1 MIKVCYSELDGP
13 KGLSLRLEAAGHAGY
28 APAGQDIVCAG
39 ASTLMQA
46 LVYLLAGEESA
57 RSDAWDEPEGPR
69 LAVAAQ
75 APVAPWVQG
84 AFELAKAGFTLL
96 AERYPDNL
104 RFADVSRSGQQSMM
118 DLQLFA
124 EGEAAP
130 ALSPEQSRQA
140 VAAGTLKPEAP
151 AAQPEAP
158 RQTPAEPEPQPE
170 EEPDASSEEAD
181 SSIESGDAS
190 ASSSEAAASSKPAA
204 HSTASSHAASS
215 KPAAHSAASS
225 HAASSS
231 HSAASSHAA
240 SSHAASSHA
249 ASSSTSASSGSSHT
263 TETTD
268 AKINAYVRRLR
279 NLQKRSSKKLY
290 QTASSAYS
298 EYMEHPVEE
307 RNLAL
312 KVSIVLGKTM
322 ELTKLQNECDKEFKE
337 IVTELRQ
344 YLRENGYD
352 QSIADAAEKEYKE
365 EKDAMIKE
373 LTNVTYSQ
381 VTGKGEGAKW
391 LQEHADMGQ

>member
-1 MIKVCYSELDGP
+1 MQKHTKQLIAAVALLLVAAVPLGLHIANADPTDEAVASAAASSSEAQA
-13 KGLSLRLEAAGHAGY
+13 EAPVSSAAS
-28 APAGQDIVCAG
+28 AA
-39 ASTLMQA
+39 ASTS
-46 LVYLLAGEESA
+46 V
-57 RSDAWDEPEGPR
+57 
-69 LAVAAQ
+69 
-75 APVAPWVQG
+75 
-84 AFELAKAGFTLL
+84 
-96 AERYPDNL
+96 
-104 RFADVSRSGQQSMM
+104 
-118 DLQLFA
+118 
-124 EGEAAP
+124 
-130 ALSPEQSRQA
+130 
-140 VAAGTLKPEAP
+140 
-151 AAQPEAP
+151 
-158 RQTPAEPEPQPE
+158 PEPQSE

-181 SSIESGDAS
+181 SSVESGDAS
-190 ASSSEAAASSKPAA
+190 AFTSEAAVSSAASSYAASSKP
-204 HSTASSHAASS
+204 T
-215 KPAAHSAASS
+215 AHSAASS
-225 HAASSS
+225 HASSSSHAAASSHVASSS
-231 HSAASSHAA
+231 HA
-240 SSHAASSHA
+240 AASSHA
-249 ASSSTSASSGSSHT
+249 ASSSTSASASSGSSYT

-268 AKINAYVRRLR
+268 AKINAYVWQLR

-322 ELTKLQNECDKEFKE
+322 ELTKLQSECDKEFQE
-337 IVTELRQ
+337 IVKELRQ

>member
-1 MIKVCYSELDGP
+1 
-13 KGLSLRLEAAGHAGY
+13 
-28 APAGQDIVCAG
+28 
-39 ASTLMQA
+39 MQKHTKQLIA
-46 LVYLLAGEESA
+46 
-57 RSDAWDEPEGPR
+57 
-69 LAVAAQ
+69 AVALLLVAAVPLGLHIANADSTDEAVASAAASSSEEQ
-75 APVAPWVQG
+75 AEAPVSSSA
-84 AFELAKAGFTLL
+84 ASA
-96 AERYPDNL
+96 
-104 RFADVSRSGQQSMM
+104 ADSTS
-118 DLQLFA
+118 
-124 EGEAAP
+124 
-130 ALSPEQSRQA
+130 
-140 VAAGTLKPEAP
+140 
-151 AAQPEAP
+151 
-158 RQTPAEPEPQPE
+158 EPEPQPE

-190 ASSSEAAASSKPAA
+190 ASSSEAAASSKPA
-204 HSTASSHAASS
+204 SSHAASS

-240 SSHAASSHA
+240 SSSS
-249 ASSSTSASSGSSHT
+249 SSSTSALSGSLHT

-268 AKINAYVRRLR
+268 AKVNAYVRRLR

-322 ELTKLQNECDKEFKE
+322 ELTKLQSECDKEFKE

-381 VTGKGEGAKW
+381 VTGKGEGGKW

>member
-1 MIKVCYSELDGP
+1 
-13 KGLSLRLEAAGHAGY
+13 
-28 APAGQDIVCAG
+28 
-39 ASTLMQA
+39 MQKHTKQLIA
-46 LVYLLAGEESA
+46 
-57 RSDAWDEPEGPR
+57 
-69 LAVAAQ
+69 AVALLLIAAVPLALHITNADSTDETVGSVAASSSEAQ
-75 APVAPWVQG
+75 A
-84 AFELAKAGFTLL
+84 
-96 AERYPDNL
+96 
-104 RFADVSRSGQQSMM
+104 
-118 DLQLFA
+118 
-124 EGEAAP
+124 
-130 ALSPEQSRQA
+130 
-140 VAAGTLKPEAP
+140 EAP
-151 AAQPEAP
+151 VSSSAASAADS
-158 RQTPAEPEPQPE
+158 TSEPEPQPE

-181 SSIESGDAS
+181 SSAESGDAS

-204 HSTASSHAASS
+204 HSASSSHAASS

-231 HSAASSHAA
+231 HST
-240 SSHAASSHA
+240 ASSHA

-268 AKINAYVRRLR
+268 AKVNAYVRRLR

-322 ELTKLQNECDKEFKE
+322 ELTKLQSECDKEFKE

-381 VTGKGEGAKW
+381 VTGKGEGGKW

>member
-1 MIKVCYSELDGP
+1 
-13 KGLSLRLEAAGHAGY
+13 
-28 APAGQDIVCAG
+28 
-39 ASTLMQA
+39 MQKHTKQLIA
-46 LVYLLAGEESA
+46 
-57 RSDAWDEPEGPR
+57 
-69 LAVAAQ
+69 AVALLLIAAVPLALHIANADSTDETVASAAASSSEAQ
-75 APVAPWVQG
+75 A
-84 AFELAKAGFTLL
+84 
-96 AERYPDNL
+96 
-104 RFADVSRSGQQSMM
+104 
-118 DLQLFA
+118 
-124 EGEAAP
+124 
-130 ALSPEQSRQA
+130 
-140 VAAGTLKPEAP
+140 EAP
-151 AAQPEAP
+151 VSSSAASAADS
-158 RQTPAEPEPQPE
+158 TSEPEPQPE
-170 EEPDASSEEAD
+170 EKPDASSEEAD
-181 SSIESGDAS
+181 SSAESGDAS

-204 HSTASSHAASS
+204 HSASSSHAASS

-231 HSAASSHAA
+231 HSASSHA
-240 SSHAASSHA
+240 S
-249 ASSSTSASSGSSHT
+249 SSSTSASSGSSHT

-322 ELTKLQNECDKEFKE
+322 ELTKLQSECDKEFQE

-381 VTGKGEGAKW
+381 VTGKGEGGKW

>member
-1 MIKVCYSELDGP
+1 MQKNTKQLI
-13 KGLSLRLEAAGHAGY
+13 AA
-28 APAGQDIVCAG
+28 
-39 ASTLMQA
+39 LA
-46 LVYLLAGEESA
+46 LLLVAAVPLGMHIA
-57 RSDAWDEPEGPR
+57 NADFTDE
-69 LAVAAQ
+69 AVASAAASSSEEQ
-75 APVAPWVQG
+75 AEVPV
-84 AFELAKAGFTLL
+84 
-96 AERYPDNL
+96 
-104 RFADVSRSGQQSMM
+104 SS
-118 DLQLFA
+118 
-124 EGEAAP
+124 AA
-130 ALSPEQSRQA
+130 S
-140 VAAGTLKPEAP
+140 AAAS
-151 AAQPEAP
+151 ASV
-158 RQTPAEPEPQPE
+158 PEPQPE
-170 EEPDASSEEAD
+170 EELDASSEEAD
-181 SSIESGDAS
+181 SSVESGDAS
-190 ASSSEAAASSKPAA
+190 ASSSEAAASSKPTA
-204 HSTASSHAASS
+204 HSAASSAASSHAASS
-215 KPAAHSAASS
+215 KPTAHSAASS

-231 HSAASSHAA
+231 YVS
-240 SSHAASSHA
+240 
-249 ASSSTSASSGSSHT
+249 SSSTSASASSGSSHT

-322 ELTKLQNECDKEFKE
+322 ELTKLQSECDKEFQE

>member
-1 MIKVCYSELDGP
+1 MQKHTKQLIAAVALLLIAAVPLALHIANADSTDETVASAAASSSEAQA
-13 KGLSLRLEAAGHAGY
+13 EAPVSSSAAS
-28 APAGQDIVCAG
+28 AA
-39 ASTLMQA
+39 AST
-46 LVYLLAGEESA
+46 S
-57 RSDAWDEPEGPR
+57 
-69 LAVAAQ
+69 
-75 APVAPWVQG
+75 
-84 AFELAKAGFTLL
+84 
-96 AERYPDNL
+96 
-104 RFADVSRSGQQSMM
+104 
-118 DLQLFA
+118 
-124 EGEAAP
+124 
-130 ALSPEQSRQA
+130 
-140 VAAGTLKPEAP
+140 
-151 AAQPEAP
+151 
-158 RQTPAEPEPQPE
+158 EPEPQPE

-181 SSIESGDAS
+181 SSAESGDAS
-190 ASSSEAAASSKPAA
+190 ASSSEAAASSA
-204 HSTASSHAASS
+204 ASSHAASS
-215 KPAAHSAASS
+215 KPAAHSASSS

-240 SSHAASSHA
+240 SSSH
-249 ASSSTSASSGSSHT
+249 SASVSSDSSHT

-322 ELTKLQNECDKEFKE
+322 ELTKLQSECDKEFKE

-381 VTGKGEGAKW
+381 VTGKGEGGKW
-391 LQEHADMGQ
+391 LEEHADMGQ

>member
-1 MIKVCYSELDGP
+1 
-13 KGLSLRLEAAGHAGY
+13 
-28 APAGQDIVCAG
+28 
-39 ASTLMQA
+39 MQKHTKQLIA
-46 LVYLLAGEESA
+46 
-57 RSDAWDEPEGPR
+57 
-69 LAVAAQ
+69 AVALLLIAAVPLALHIANADSTDETVASAAASSSEAQ
-75 APVAPWVQG
+75 AEVPASSS
-84 AFELAKAGFTLL
+84 AASA
-96 AERYPDNL
+96 
-104 RFADVSRSGQQSMM
+104 ADSTS
-118 DLQLFA
+118 
-124 EGEAAP
+124 
-130 ALSPEQSRQA
+130 
-140 VAAGTLKPEAP
+140 
-151 AAQPEAP
+151 
-158 RQTPAEPEPQPE
+158 EPEPQPE

-181 SSIESGDAS
+181 SSAESGDAS
-190 ASSSEAAASSKPAA
+190 ASSSEAAASSA
-204 HSTASSHAASS
+204 ASSHAASS
-215 KPAAHSAASS
+215 KSAAHSAASSHASSS

-240 SSHAASSHA
+240 SSSHSASV
-249 ASSSTSASSGSSHT
+249 SSGSSHT

-322 ELTKLQNECDKEFKE
+322 ELTKLQSECDKEFQE
-337 IVTELRQ
+337 IVTELRH

-381 VTGKGEGAKW
+381 VTGKGEGGKW

>member
-1 MIKVCYSELDGP
+1 
-13 KGLSLRLEAAGHAGY
+13 
-28 APAGQDIVCAG
+28 
-39 ASTLMQA
+39 MQKNTKQLIA
-46 LVYLLAGEESA
+46 
-57 RSDAWDEPEGPR
+57 
-69 LAVAAQ
+69 AVALLLIAAVPLALHIANADPTDEVTASAAASSSEAQ
-75 APVAPWVQG
+75 AEVPA
-84 AFELAKAGFTLL
+84 
-96 AERYPDNL
+96 
-104 RFADVSRSGQQSMM
+104 SS
-118 DLQLFA
+118 
-124 EGEAAP
+124 AA
-130 ALSPEQSRQA
+130 S
-140 VAAGTLKPEAP
+140 AAAS
-151 AAQPEAP
+151 ASV
-158 RQTPAEPEPQPE
+158 PEPQPE

-181 SSIESGDAS
+181 SSAESGDAS

-204 HSTASSHAASS
+204 HSAASSHAASS

-231 HSAASSHAA
+231 HSVASSHAA
-240 SSHAASSHA
+240 SS
-249 ASSSTSASSGSSHT
+249 SSSTSASSGSSHT

-268 AKINAYVRRLR
+268 AKVNAYVRRLR

-322 ELTKLQNECDKEFKE
+322 ELTKLQSECDKEFQE

-381 VTGKGEGAKW
+381 VTGKGEGGKW

>member
-1 MIKVCYSELDGP
+1 
-13 KGLSLRLEAAGHAGY
+13 
-28 APAGQDIVCAG
+28 
-39 ASTLMQA
+39 MQKHTKQLIA
-46 LVYLLAGEESA
+46 
-57 RSDAWDEPEGPR
+57 
-69 LAVAAQ
+69 AVALLLVAAVPLALHIANADSTDETVASAAASSSEAQ
-75 APVAPWVQG
+75 AEVPV
-84 AFELAKAGFTLL
+84 
-96 AERYPDNL
+96 
-104 RFADVSRSGQQSMM
+104 SSS
-118 DLQLFA
+118 
-124 EGEAAP
+124 AAS
-130 ALSPEQSRQA
+130 ATDSTS
-140 VAAGTLKPEAP
+140 
-151 AAQPEAP
+151 
-158 RQTPAEPEPQPE
+158 EPEPQPE

-181 SSIESGDAS
+181 SSVESGDAS
-190 ASSSEAAASSKPAA
+190 ASSSEAAASSA
-204 HSTASSHAASS
+204 ASSHAASS
-215 KPAAHSAASS
+215 KSAAHSAASS
-225 HAASSS
+225 HASSSS
-231 HSAASSHAA
+231 HSAS
-240 SSHAASSHA
+240 SSHA
-249 ASSSTSASSGSSHT
+249 ASSSSSTSASTSSGSSHT

-322 ELTKLQNECDKEFKE
+322 ELTKLQSECDKEFKE

-365 EKDAMIKE
+365 EKDALIKE

-381 VTGKGEGAKW
+381 VTGKGEGGKW

>member
-1 MIKVCYSELDGP
+1 MQKNTKQLIAALALLLVAAVPL
-13 KGLSLRLEAAGHAGY
+13 GLHIANAD
-28 APAGQDIVCAG
+28 P
-39 ASTLMQA
+39 T
-46 LVYLLAGEESA
+46 
-57 RSDAWDEPEGPR
+57 DE
-69 LAVAAQ
+69 AVASAAASSSEAQ
-75 APVAPWVQG
+75 A
-84 AFELAKAGFTLL
+84 
-96 AERYPDNL
+96 
-104 RFADVSRSGQQSMM
+104 
-118 DLQLFA
+118 
-124 EGEAAP
+124 
-130 ALSPEQSRQA
+130 
-140 VAAGTLKPEAP
+140 EAP
-151 AAQPEAP
+151 MSSSTASAADS
-158 RQTPAEPEPQPE
+158 TSEPEPQPE

-181 SSIESGDAS
+181 SIVESGDAS
-190 ASSSEAAASSKPAA
+190 AFTSEAAASSAASSHAASSKSAAHSAASSAASSYAASSKSAA
-204 HSTASSHAASS
+204 HSTASSHASS
-215 KPAAHSAASS
+215 
-225 HAASSS
+225 
-231 HSAASSHAA
+231 

-249 ASSSTSASSGSSHT
+249 ASSSTSASASFGSSHT

-268 AKINAYVRRLR
+268 AKINAYVRRLQ

-322 ELTKLQNECDKEFKE
+322 ELTKLQSECDKEFQE
-337 IVTELRQ
+337 IVTELRH

>member
-1 MIKVCYSELDGP
+1 MQKNTKQLIAALALLLVAAVPL
-13 KGLSLRLEAAGHAGY
+13 GLHIANA
-28 APAGQDIVCAG
+28 DF
-39 ASTLMQA
+39 T
-46 LVYLLAGEESA
+46 
-57 RSDAWDEPEGPR
+57 DE
-69 LAVAAQ
+69 AVASAAASSSEEQ
-75 APVAPWVQG
+75 AEAPV
-84 AFELAKAGFTLL
+84 
-96 AERYPDNL
+96 
-104 RFADVSRSGQQSMM
+104 SSS
-118 DLQLFA
+118 
-124 EGEAAP
+124 AA
-130 ALSPEQSRQA
+130 S
-140 VAAGTLKPEAP
+140 AAAS
-151 AAQPEAP
+151 ASV
-158 RQTPAEPEPQPE
+158 PEPQPE

-181 SSIESGDAS
+181 SSAESGDAS
-190 ASSSEAAASSKPAA
+190 AFTSEAAASSA
-204 HSTASSHAASS
+204 ASSHAASS
-215 KPAAHSAASS
+215 KSAAHSAASS
-225 HAASSS
+225 HASSSS
-231 HSAASSHAA
+231 HA
-240 SSHAASSHA
+240 AASSHA
-249 ASSSTSASSGSSHT
+249 ASSSTSASASSGSSHT

-268 AKINAYVRRLR
+268 AKINAYVRRLQ

-290 QTASSAYS
+290 QTASSAHS

-322 ELTKLQNECDKEFKE
+322 ELTKLQSECDKEFQE

>member
-1 MIKVCYSELDGP
+1 
-13 KGLSLRLEAAGHAGY
+13 
-28 APAGQDIVCAG
+28 
-39 ASTLMQA
+39 MQKHTKQLIA
-46 LVYLLAGEESA
+46 
-57 RSDAWDEPEGPR
+57 
-69 LAVAAQ
+69 AVALLLIAAVPLALHIANADSTDETVASAAASSSEAQ
-75 APVAPWVQG
+75 AEVPASSS
-84 AFELAKAGFTLL
+84 AASA
-96 AERYPDNL
+96 
-104 RFADVSRSGQQSMM
+104 ADSIS
-118 DLQLFA
+118 
-124 EGEAAP
+124 
-130 ALSPEQSRQA
+130 
-140 VAAGTLKPEAP
+140 
-151 AAQPEAP
+151 
-158 RQTPAEPEPQPE
+158 EPEPQPE

-181 SSIESGDAS
+181 SSAESGDAS

-204 HSTASSHAASS
+204 HSAASSHAASS
-215 KPAAHSAASS
+215 KSAAHSAASS

-240 SSHAASSHA
+240 SSSS
-249 ASSSTSASSGSSHT
+249 SSSTSALSGSSHT

-268 AKINAYVRRLR
+268 AKVNAYVRRLR

-381 VTGKGEGAKW
+381 VTGKGEGGKW

>member
-1 MIKVCYSELDGP
+1 
-13 KGLSLRLEAAGHAGY
+13 
-28 APAGQDIVCAG
+28 
-39 ASTLMQA
+39 MQKHTKQLIA
-46 LVYLLAGEESA
+46 
-57 RSDAWDEPEGPR
+57 
-69 LAVAAQ
+69 AVALLLIAAVPLALHIANADPTDEAVASAAASSSEAQ
-75 APVAPWVQG
+75 A
-84 AFELAKAGFTLL
+84 
-96 AERYPDNL
+96 
-104 RFADVSRSGQQSMM
+104 
-118 DLQLFA
+118 
-124 EGEAAP
+124 
-130 ALSPEQSRQA
+130 
-140 VAAGTLKPEAP
+140 EAP
-151 AAQPEAP
+151 VSSSAASAADS
-158 RQTPAEPEPQPE
+158 TSEPEPQPE
-170 EEPDASSEEAD
+170 EEPDASSEEVD
-181 SSIESGDAS
+181 SSAESGDAS
-190 ASSSEAAASSKPAA
+190 ASSSEAAASSKPASSHA
-204 HSTASSHAASS
+204 ASSKPASSHAASS

-240 SSHAASSHA
+240 SSSHS

-268 AKINAYVRRLR
+268 AKVNAYVRRLR

-322 ELTKLQNECDKEFKE
+322 ELTKLQSECDKEFKE

-381 VTGKGEGAKW
+381 VTGKGEGGKW

>member
-1 MIKVCYSELDGP
+1 
-13 KGLSLRLEAAGHAGY
+13 
-28 APAGQDIVCAG
+28 
-39 ASTLMQA
+39 MQKHTKQLIA
-46 LVYLLAGEESA
+46 
-57 RSDAWDEPEGPR
+57 
-69 LAVAAQ
+69 AVALLLIAAVPLALHIANADSTDETVASAAASSSEAQ
-75 APVAPWVQG
+75 A
-84 AFELAKAGFTLL
+84 
-96 AERYPDNL
+96 
-104 RFADVSRSGQQSMM
+104 
-118 DLQLFA
+118 
-124 EGEAAP
+124 
-130 ALSPEQSRQA
+130 
-140 VAAGTLKPEAP
+140 EAP
-151 AAQPEAP
+151 VSSSAASA
-158 RQTPAEPEPQPE
+158 AASASEPEPQLE

-181 SSIESGDAS
+181 SSAESGDAS
-190 ASSSEAAASSKPAA
+190 ASSSEAAASSA
-204 HSTASSHAASS
+204 ASSHAASS

-240 SSHAASSHA
+240 SS
-249 ASSSTSASSGSSHT
+249 SSSTSASASSGSSHT

-268 AKINAYVRRLR
+268 AKVNAYVRRLR

-307 RNLAL
+307 RNLTL

-322 ELTKLQNECDKEFKE
+322 ELTKLQSECDKEFKE

-381 VTGKGEGAKW
+381 VTGKGEGGKW

>member
-1 MIKVCYSELDGP
+1 
-13 KGLSLRLEAAGHAGY
+13 
-28 APAGQDIVCAG
+28 
-39 ASTLMQA
+39 MQKHTKQLIA
-46 LVYLLAGEESA
+46 
-57 RSDAWDEPEGPR
+57 
-69 LAVAAQ
+69 AVALLLIAAVPLALHIANADPTDETVASAVASSSEAQ
-75 APVAPWVQG
+75 A
-84 AFELAKAGFTLL
+84 
-96 AERYPDNL
+96 
-104 RFADVSRSGQQSMM
+104 
-118 DLQLFA
+118 
-124 EGEAAP
+124 
-130 ALSPEQSRQA
+130 
-140 VAAGTLKPEAP
+140 EAP
-151 AAQPEAP
+151 VSSSAASAADS
-158 RQTPAEPEPQPE
+158 TSEPEPQPE

-181 SSIESGDAS
+181 SSAESGDAS
-190 ASSSEAAASSKPAA
+190 ASSSEAAASSA
-204 HSTASSHAASS
+204 ASSHAASS
-215 KPAAHSAASS
+215 KSAAHAAASS
-225 HAASSS
+225 HASSSS

-240 SSHAASSHA
+240 SSSS
-249 ASSSTSASSGSSHT
+249 SSSTSASSGSSHT

-268 AKINAYVRRLR
+268 AKVNAYVRRLR

-322 ELTKLQNECDKEFKE
+322 ELTKLQSECDKEFKE
-337 IVTELRQ
+337 IVTELRH

>member
-1 MIKVCYSELDGP
+1 
-13 KGLSLRLEAAGHAGY
+13 
-28 APAGQDIVCAG
+28 
-39 ASTLMQA
+39 MQKHTKQLIA
-46 LVYLLAGEESA
+46 
-57 RSDAWDEPEGPR
+57 
-69 LAVAAQ
+69 AVALLLIAAVPLALHIANADSTDETVASAAASSSEAQ
-75 APVAPWVQG
+75 A
-84 AFELAKAGFTLL
+84 
-96 AERYPDNL
+96 
-104 RFADVSRSGQQSMM
+104 
-118 DLQLFA
+118 
-124 EGEAAP
+124 
-130 ALSPEQSRQA
+130 
-140 VAAGTLKPEAP
+140 EAP
-151 AAQPEAP
+151 ASSSAASAADS
-158 RQTPAEPEPQPE
+158 TSEPEPQPE

-181 SSIESGDAS
+181 SSAESGDAS

-204 HSTASSHAASS
+204 HSAASSHAASS

-240 SSHAASSHA
+240 SSSS
-249 ASSSTSASSGSSHT
+249 SSSTSALSGSSHT

-322 ELTKLQNECDKEFKE
+322 ELTKLQSECDKEFKE

-381 VTGKGEGAKW
+381 VTGKGEGGKW

>member
-1 MIKVCYSELDGP
+1 
-13 KGLSLRLEAAGHAGY
+13 
-28 APAGQDIVCAG
+28 
-39 ASTLMQA
+39 MQKHTKQLIA
-46 LVYLLAGEESA
+46 
-57 RSDAWDEPEGPR
+57 
-69 LAVAAQ
+69 AVALLLIAAVPLALHIANADPTDEAVASAAASSSEEQ
-75 APVAPWVQG
+75 AEAPVSSSA
-84 AFELAKAGFTLL
+84 ASA
-96 AERYPDNL
+96 
-104 RFADVSRSGQQSMM
+104 ADSTSV
-118 DLQLFA
+118 
-124 EGEAAP
+124 
-130 ALSPEQSRQA
+130 
-140 VAAGTLKPEAP
+140 
-151 AAQPEAP
+151 
-158 RQTPAEPEPQPE
+158 PEPQPE

-181 SSIESGDAS
+181 SSAESGDAS
-190 ASSSEAAASSKPAA
+190 ASSSEATASSKPAA
-204 HSTASSHAASS
+204 HSAASSHAASS

-225 HAASSS
+225 YAASSS

-240 SSHAASSHA
+240 SSSHS
-249 ASSSTSASSGSSHT
+249 ASSSTSALSGSSHT

-268 AKINAYVRRLR
+268 AKVNAYVRRLR

-322 ELTKLQNECDKEFKE
+322 ELTKLQSECDKEFQE

-381 VTGKGEGAKW
+381 VTGKGEGGKW

>member
-1 MIKVCYSELDGP
+1 
-13 KGLSLRLEAAGHAGY
+13 
-28 APAGQDIVCAG
+28 
-39 ASTLMQA
+39 MQKHTKQLIA
-46 LVYLLAGEESA
+46 
-57 RSDAWDEPEGPR
+57 
-69 LAVAAQ
+69 AVALLLIA
-75 APVAPWVQG
+75 AVP
-84 AFELAKAGFTLL
+84 LALHIA
-96 AERYPDNL
+96 N
-104 RFADVSRSGQQSMM
+104 ADPT
-118 DLQLFA
+118 D
-124 EGEAAP
+124 E
-130 ALSPEQSRQA
+130 A
-140 VAAGTLKPEAP
+140 VAS
-151 AAQPEAP
+151 AAASSSEEQAEVSVSSSAASAADS
-158 RQTPAEPEPQPE
+158 TSEPEPQPE

-181 SSIESGDAS
+181 SSAESGDAS

-204 HSTASSHAASS
+204 HSAASGHAASS
-215 KPAAHSAASS
+215 KSAAHSAASS

-240 SSHAASSHA
+240 SSSSSHSA
-249 ASSSTSASSGSSHT
+249 SASSGSSHT

-322 ELTKLQNECDKEFKE
+322 ELTKLQSECDKEFKE

-381 VTGKGEGAKW
+381 VTGKGEGGKW

>member
-1 MIKVCYSELDGP
+1 MQKHTKQLI
-13 KGLSLRLEAAGHAGY
+13 AALALLLIAAVPLALHIAN
-28 APAGQDIVCAG
+28 ADSTDETV
-39 ASTLMQA
+39 AS
-46 LVYLLAGEESA
+46 
-57 RSDAWDEPEGPR
+57 
-69 LAVAAQ
+69 VAASSSEEQ
-75 APVAPWVQG
+75 AEVPASS
-84 AFELAKAGFTLL
+84 AASA
-96 AERYPDNL
+96 
-104 RFADVSRSGQQSMM
+104 ADSTS
-118 DLQLFA
+118 
-124 EGEAAP
+124 
-130 ALSPEQSRQA
+130 
-140 VAAGTLKPEAP
+140 
-151 AAQPEAP
+151 
-158 RQTPAEPEPQPE
+158 EPEPQPE

-181 SSIESGDAS
+181 SSAESGDAS
-190 ASSSEAAASSKPAA
+190 ASSSEAAASSA
-204 HSTASSHAASS
+204 ASSHAASS
-215 KPAAHSAASS
+215 KSAAHSAASS
-225 HAASSS
+225 HASSSS

-240 SSHAASSHA
+240 SSSSSHS
-249 ASSSTSASSGSSHT
+249 ASVSSGSSHT

-322 ELTKLQNECDKEFKE
+322 ELTKLQSECDKEFKE
-337 IVTELRQ
+337 IVTELRH

-381 VTGKGEGAKW
+381 VTGKGEGGKW
-391 LQEHADMGQ
+391 LEEHADMGQ

>member
-1 MIKVCYSELDGP
+1 
-13 KGLSLRLEAAGHAGY
+13 
-28 APAGQDIVCAG
+28 
-39 ASTLMQA
+39 MQKHTKQLIA
-46 LVYLLAGEESA
+46 
-57 RSDAWDEPEGPR
+57 
-69 LAVAAQ
+69 AVALLLIAAVPLALHIANADSTDETVASAAASSSEAQ
-75 APVAPWVQG
+75 A
-84 AFELAKAGFTLL
+84 
-96 AERYPDNL
+96 
-104 RFADVSRSGQQSMM
+104 
-118 DLQLFA
+118 
-124 EGEAAP
+124 
-130 ALSPEQSRQA
+130 
-140 VAAGTLKPEAP
+140 EAP
-151 AAQPEAP
+151 VSSSAASAADS
-158 RQTPAEPEPQPE
+158 TSEPEPQPE

-181 SSIESGDAS
+181 SSAESGDAS

-204 HSTASSHAASS
+204 HSASSSH
-215 KPAAHSAASS
+215 AAHSAASS

-240 SSHAASSHA
+240 SSSHSASV
-249 ASSSTSASSGSSHT
+249 SSGSSHT

-322 ELTKLQNECDKEFKE
+322 ELTKLQSECDKEFKE

-381 VTGKGEGAKW
+381 VTGKGEGGKW

>member
-1 MIKVCYSELDGP
+1 
-13 KGLSLRLEAAGHAGY
+13 
-28 APAGQDIVCAG
+28 
-39 ASTLMQA
+39 MQKHTKQLIA
-46 LVYLLAGEESA
+46 
-57 RSDAWDEPEGPR
+57 
-69 LAVAAQ
+69 AVALLLIAAVPLGLHIANADPTDEVTASAAASSSEEQ
-75 APVAPWVQG
+75 AEVPV
-84 AFELAKAGFTLL
+84 
-96 AERYPDNL
+96 
-104 RFADVSRSGQQSMM
+104 SS
-118 DLQLFA
+118 
-124 EGEAAP
+124 AA
-130 ALSPEQSRQA
+130 S
-140 VAAGTLKPEAP
+140 AAAS
-151 AAQPEAP
+151 ASV
-158 RQTPAEPEPQPE
+158 PEPQPE

-181 SSIESGDAS
+181 SSVESGDAS
-190 ASSSEAAASSKPAA
+190 ASSSEAAASSAASSNAASSKPTA
-204 HSTASSHAASS
+204 HSAASSAASSHAASS
-215 KPAAHSAASS
+215 KSAAHSAASS
-225 HAASSS
+225 HASSSS
-231 HSAASSHAA
+231 HA
-240 SSHAASSHA
+240 AASSHA

-268 AKINAYVRRLR
+268 AKINAYVWQLR

-322 ELTKLQNECDKEFKE
+322 ELTKLQSECDKEFQE
-337 IVTELRQ
+337 IVKELRQ

>member
-1 MIKVCYSELDGP
+1 MQKHTKQLIAAVALLLVAAVPLGLHIANADPTDEAVASAAASSSEEQAEVP
-13 KGLSLRLEAAGHAGY
+13 VSSAASA
-28 APAGQDIVCAG
+28 A
-39 ASTLMQA
+39 ASTS
-46 LVYLLAGEESA
+46 V
-57 RSDAWDEPEGPR
+57 
-69 LAVAAQ
+69 
-75 APVAPWVQG
+75 
-84 AFELAKAGFTLL
+84 
-96 AERYPDNL
+96 
-104 RFADVSRSGQQSMM
+104 
-118 DLQLFA
+118 
-124 EGEAAP
+124 
-130 ALSPEQSRQA
+130 
-140 VAAGTLKPEAP
+140 
-151 AAQPEAP
+151 
-158 RQTPAEPEPQPE
+158 PEPQPE

-181 SSIESGDAS
+181 SSVESGDAS
-190 ASSSEAAASSKPAA
+190 ASSSEAAASSKPTA
-204 HSTASSHAASS
+204 HSAASSAASSHAASS

-225 HAASSS
+225 HASS
-231 HSAASSHAA
+231 SSHAA
-240 SSHAASSHA
+240 SSSH

-268 AKINAYVRRLR
+268 AKVNAYVRRLR

-322 ELTKLQNECDKEFKE
+322 ELTKLQSECDKEFKE
-337 IVTELRQ
+337 IVTELRH

>member
-1 MIKVCYSELDGP
+1 
-13 KGLSLRLEAAGHAGY
+13 
-28 APAGQDIVCAG
+28 
-39 ASTLMQA
+39 MQKHTKQLIA
-46 LVYLLAGEESA
+46 
-57 RSDAWDEPEGPR
+57 
-69 LAVAAQ
+69 AVALLLIAAVPLALHIANADPTDEAVASAAASSSEAQ
-75 APVAPWVQG
+75 A
-84 AFELAKAGFTLL
+84 
-96 AERYPDNL
+96 
-104 RFADVSRSGQQSMM
+104 
-118 DLQLFA
+118 
-124 EGEAAP
+124 
-130 ALSPEQSRQA
+130 
-140 VAAGTLKPEAP
+140 EAP
-151 AAQPEAP
+151 VSSSAASAADS
-158 RQTPAEPEPQPE
+158 TSEPEPQPE
-170 EEPDASSEEAD
+170 EEPDASSEEVD
-181 SSIESGDAS
+181 SSAESGDAS
-190 ASSSEAAASSKPAA
+190 ASSSEAAASSKPA
-204 HSTASSHAASS
+204 SSHAASS
-215 KPAAHSAASS
+215 KPAAHS
-225 HAASSS
+225 
-231 HSAASSHAA
+231 
-240 SSHAASSHA
+240 

-268 AKINAYVRRLR
+268 AKVNAYVRRLR

-322 ELTKLQNECDKEFKE
+322 ELTKLQSECDKEFKE

-381 VTGKGEGAKW
+381 VTGKGEGGKW

>member
-1 MIKVCYSELDGP
+1 MQKHTKQLIAAVALLLVAAVPLALHIANADSTDETVA
-13 KGLSLRLEAAGHAGY
+13 SAAASSLEAQAEVSASS
-28 APAGQDIVCAG
+28 AASVA
-39 ASTLMQA
+39 AST
-46 LVYLLAGEESA
+46 S
-57 RSDAWDEPEGPR
+57 
-69 LAVAAQ
+69 
-75 APVAPWVQG
+75 
-84 AFELAKAGFTLL
+84 
-96 AERYPDNL
+96 
-104 RFADVSRSGQQSMM
+104 
-118 DLQLFA
+118 
-124 EGEAAP
+124 
-130 ALSPEQSRQA
+130 
-140 VAAGTLKPEAP
+140 
-151 AAQPEAP
+151 
-158 RQTPAEPEPQPE
+158 EPEPQPE

-181 SSIESGDAS
+181 SSAESGDAS
-190 ASSSEAAASSKPAA
+190 AFTSEAAASSA
-204 HSTASSHAASS
+204 ASSHAASS
-215 KPAAHSAASS
+215 KSAAHSAASS
-225 HAASSS
+225 HASSSS
-231 HSAASSHAA
+231 HSAS
-240 SSHAASSHA
+240 SSHA
-249 ASSSTSASSGSSHT
+249 ASSSSSTSASASSGSSHT

-322 ELTKLQNECDKEFKE
+322 ELTKLQSECDKEFKE

-365 EKDAMIKE
+365 EKDALIKE

-381 VTGKGEGAKW
+381 VTGKGEGGKW

>member
-1 MIKVCYSELDGP
+1 MQKHTKQLI
-13 KGLSLRLEAAGHAGY
+13 AAVALLLVAAVPLALHIANADSTDETVASAAASSSGEQAEVPTSS
-28 APAGQDIVCAG
+28 AASAA
-39 ASTLMQA
+39 AST
-46 LVYLLAGEESA
+46 S
-57 RSDAWDEPEGPR
+57 EP
-69 LAVAAQ
+69 
-75 APVAPWVQG
+75 
-84 AFELAKAGFTLL
+84 
-96 AERYPDNL
+96 
-104 RFADVSRSGQQSMM
+104 
-118 DLQLFA
+118 DL
-124 EGEAAP
+124 
-130 ALSPEQSRQA
+130 
-140 VAAGTLKPEAP
+140 
-151 AAQPEAP
+151 
-158 RQTPAEPEPQPE
+158 QPE

-181 SSIESGDAS
+181 SSAESGDAS
-190 ASSSEAAASSKPAA
+190 AFTSEAAASSA
-204 HSTASSHAASS
+204 ASSHAASS

-225 HAASSS
+225 HAS
-231 HSAASSHAA
+231 

-249 ASSSTSASSGSSHT
+249 ASSSSSTSASTSSGSSHT

-322 ELTKLQNECDKEFKE
+322 ELTKLQSECDKEFKE

-365 EKDAMIKE
+365 EKDALIKE

-381 VTGKGEGAKW
+381 VTGKGEGGKW

>member
-1 MIKVCYSELDGP
+1 
-13 KGLSLRLEAAGHAGY
+13 
-28 APAGQDIVCAG
+28 
-39 ASTLMQA
+39 MQKHTKQLIA
-46 LVYLLAGEESA
+46 
-57 RSDAWDEPEGPR
+57 
-69 LAVAAQ
+69 AVALLL
-75 APVAPWVQG
+75 VAAVP
-84 AFELAKAGFTLL
+84 LALHIA
-96 AERYPDNL
+96 N
-104 RFADVSRSGQQSMM
+104 ADPT
-118 DLQLFA
+118 D
-124 EGEAAP
+124 E
-130 ALSPEQSRQA
+130 A
-140 VAAGTLKPEAP
+140 VASAAASSSEEQAEAP
-151 AAQPEAP
+151 ASSAASAAAS
-158 RQTPAEPEPQPE
+158 TSEPEPQPE

-181 SSIESGDAS
+181 SSAESGDAS

-204 HSTASSHAASS
+204 HSAASSHAASS
-215 KPAAHSAASS
+215 KSAAHSAASS
-225 HAASSS
+225 HASSSS
-231 HSAASSHAA
+231 HSAASSH
-240 SSHAASSHA
+240 ASSHA

-268 AKINAYVRRLR
+268 AKVNAYVRRLR

-322 ELTKLQNECDKEFKE
+322 ELTKLQSECDKEFKE

-381 VTGKGEGAKW
+381 VTGKGEGGKW

>member
-1 MIKVCYSELDGP
+1 MQKHTKQLI
-13 KGLSLRLEAAGHAGY
+13 AA
-28 APAGQDIVCAG
+28 
-39 ASTLMQA
+39 LA
-46 LVYLLAGEESA
+46 LLL
-57 RSDAWDEPEGPR
+57 
-69 LAVAAQ
+69 VAAVPLALHIANADSTDEVTASAAASSSEEQ
-75 APVAPWVQG
+75 EEAPVSSTSSA
-84 AFELAKAGFTLL
+84 
-96 AERYPDNL
+96 
-104 RFADVSRSGQQSMM
+104 ADSTS
-118 DLQLFA
+118 
-124 EGEAAP
+124 
-130 ALSPEQSRQA
+130 
-140 VAAGTLKPEAP
+140 
-151 AAQPEAP
+151 
-158 RQTPAEPEPQPE
+158 EPEPQPE

-181 SSIESGDAS
+181 SSAESGDAS
-190 ASSSEAAASSKPAA
+190 ASSSEAAASSA
-204 HSTASSHAASS
+204 ASSHAASS

-240 SSHAASSHA
+240 SSSS
-249 ASSSTSASSGSSHT
+249 SSSTSALSGSSHT

-268 AKINAYVRRLR
+268 AKVNAYVRRLR

-322 ELTKLQNECDKEFKE
+322 ELTKLQSECDKEFKE
-337 IVTELRQ
+337 IVTELRH

-381 VTGKGEGAKW
+381 VTGKGEGGKW
-391 LQEHADMGQ
+391 LEEHADMGQ

>member
-1 MIKVCYSELDGP
+1 
-13 KGLSLRLEAAGHAGY
+13 
-28 APAGQDIVCAG
+28 
-39 ASTLMQA
+39 MQKHTKQLIA
-46 LVYLLAGEESA
+46 
-57 RSDAWDEPEGPR
+57 
-69 LAVAAQ
+69 AVALLLIAAVPLALHIANADSTDETVASAAASSSEAQ
-75 APVAPWVQG
+75 A
-84 AFELAKAGFTLL
+84 
-96 AERYPDNL
+96 
-104 RFADVSRSGQQSMM
+104 
-118 DLQLFA
+118 
-124 EGEAAP
+124 
-130 ALSPEQSRQA
+130 
-140 VAAGTLKPEAP
+140 EAP
-151 AAQPEAP
+151 VSSAASAADS
-158 RQTPAEPEPQPE
+158 TSEPEPQPE

-181 SSIESGDAS
+181 SSAESGDAS
-190 ASSSEAAASSKPAA
+190 ASSSEAAASSA
-204 HSTASSHAASS
+204 ASSHAASS

-231 HSAASSHAA
+231 HSAASSHASS
-240 SSHAASSHA
+240 SSHSASV
-249 ASSSTSASSGSSHT
+249 SSGSSHT

-268 AKINAYVRRLR
+268 AKVDVYVRRLR

-307 RNLAL
+307 RNLTL

-322 ELTKLQNECDKEFKE
+322 ELTKLQSECDKEFKE

-381 VTGKGEGAKW
+381 VTGKGEGGKW
-391 LQEHADMGQ
+391 LEEHADMGQ

>member
-1 MIKVCYSELDGP
+1 MQKNTKQLIAALALLLIAAVPLALHIANADSTDEAVA
-13 KGLSLRLEAAGHAGY
+13 SAAASSLEAQAEVPVSSSA
-28 APAGQDIVCAG
+28 
-39 ASTLMQA
+39 ASA
-46 LVYLLAGEESA
+46 AASVS
-57 RSDAWDEPEGPR
+57 EPE
-69 LAVAAQ
+69 
-75 APVAPWVQG
+75 
-84 AFELAKAGFTLL
+84 
-96 AERYPDNL
+96 
-104 RFADVSRSGQQSMM
+104 S
-118 DLQLFA
+118 
-124 EGEAAP
+124 
-130 ALSPEQSRQA
+130 
-140 VAAGTLKPEAP
+140 
-151 AAQPEAP
+151 
-158 RQTPAEPEPQPE
+158 QPE

-181 SSIESGDAS
+181 SSAESGDAS
-190 ASSSEAAASSKPAA
+190 ASSSEAAASSA
-204 HSTASSHAASS
+204 ASSHAASS

-231 HSAASSHAA
+231 HSAASSHAS

-322 ELTKLQNECDKEFKE
+322 ELTKLQSECDKEFKE
-337 IVTELRQ
+337 IVTELRH

-381 VTGKGEGAKW
+381 VTGKGEGGKW

>member
-1 MIKVCYSELDGP
+1 
-13 KGLSLRLEAAGHAGY
+13 
-28 APAGQDIVCAG
+28 
-39 ASTLMQA
+39 MQKNTKQLIA
-46 LVYLLAGEESA
+46 
-57 RSDAWDEPEGPR
+57 
-69 LAVAAQ
+69 AVALLLIAAVPLALHIANADSTDETVASAAASSSEAQ
-75 APVAPWVQG
+75 A
-84 AFELAKAGFTLL
+84 
-96 AERYPDNL
+96 
-104 RFADVSRSGQQSMM
+104 
-118 DLQLFA
+118 
-124 EGEAAP
+124 
-130 ALSPEQSRQA
+130 
-140 VAAGTLKPEAP
+140 EAP
-151 AAQPEAP
+151 VSSSAASAADS
-158 RQTPAEPEPQPE
+158 TSEPEPQPE

-181 SSIESGDAS
+181 SSVESGDAS
-190 ASSSEAAASSKPAA
+190 ASSSEA
-204 HSTASSHAASS
+204 AASS

-240 SSHAASSHA
+240 SSSHS

-268 AKINAYVRRLR
+268 AKVNAYVRRLR

-322 ELTKLQNECDKEFKE
+322 ELTKLQSECDKEFQE

-381 VTGKGEGAKW
+381 VTGKGEGGKW

>member
-1 MIKVCYSELDGP
+1 
-13 KGLSLRLEAAGHAGY
+13 
-28 APAGQDIVCAG
+28 
-39 ASTLMQA
+39 MQKHTKQLIA
-46 LVYLLAGEESA
+46 
-57 RSDAWDEPEGPR
+57 
-69 LAVAAQ
+69 AVALLLIAAVPLALHIANADSTDETVASAAASSSEAQ
-75 APVAPWVQG
+75 VEAPVSSSA
-84 AFELAKAGFTLL
+84 ASA
-96 AERYPDNL
+96 
-104 RFADVSRSGQQSMM
+104 ADSTS
-118 DLQLFA
+118 
-124 EGEAAP
+124 
-130 ALSPEQSRQA
+130 
-140 VAAGTLKPEAP
+140 
-151 AAQPEAP
+151 
-158 RQTPAEPEPQPE
+158 EPEPQPE

-181 SSIESGDAS
+181 SSAESGDAS
-190 ASSSEAAASSKPAA
+190 ASSSEAAASSA
-204 HSTASSHAASS
+204 ASSHAASS

-225 HAASSS
+225 HASSSS
-231 HSAASSHAA
+231 HSTASSHAA
-240 SSHAASSHA
+240 SSSHS

-268 AKINAYVRRLR
+268 AKVNAYVRRLR

-322 ELTKLQNECDKEFKE
+322 ELTKLQSECDKEFKE
-337 IVTELRQ
+337 IVTELRH

-381 VTGKGEGAKW
+381 VTGKGEGGKW

>member
-1 MIKVCYSELDGP
+1 MQKNTKQLI
-13 KGLSLRLEAAGHAGY
+13 AA
-28 APAGQDIVCAG
+28 
-39 ASTLMQA
+39 LA
-46 LVYLLAGEESA
+46 LLL
-57 RSDAWDEPEGPR
+57 
-69 LAVAAQ
+69 VAAVPLGLHIANADPTDEAVTSAAASSSEEQ
-75 APVAPWVQG
+75 AEVPV
-84 AFELAKAGFTLL
+84 
-96 AERYPDNL
+96 
-104 RFADVSRSGQQSMM
+104 SS
-118 DLQLFA
+118 
-124 EGEAAP
+124 AA
-130 ALSPEQSRQA
+130 S
-140 VAAGTLKPEAP
+140 AAAS
-151 AAQPEAP
+151 ASV
-158 RQTPAEPEPQPE
+158 PEPQPE

-181 SSIESGDAS
+181 NSVESGGAS
-190 ASSSEAAASSKPAA
+190 ASSSEATASSA
-204 HSTASSHAASS
+204 ASSHAASS
-215 KPAAHSAASS
+215 KSAAHSAASS

-231 HSAASSHAA
+231 TSA
-240 SSHAASSHA
+240 
-249 ASSSTSASSGSSHT
+249 SASSGSSHT

-268 AKINAYVRRLR
+268 AKINAYVWQLR

-298 EYMEHPVEE
+298 EYMEHSVEE

-322 ELTKLQNECDKEFKE
+322 ELTKLQSECDKEFQE